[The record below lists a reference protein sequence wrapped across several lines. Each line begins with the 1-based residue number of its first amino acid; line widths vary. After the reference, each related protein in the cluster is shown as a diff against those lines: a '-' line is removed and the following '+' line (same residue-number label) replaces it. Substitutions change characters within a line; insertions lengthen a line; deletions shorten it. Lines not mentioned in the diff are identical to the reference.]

1 MKKLIIPILMLSISP
16 FALSKIYQLEL
27 DESIRVMCVNDYVF
41 VHTYNRETM
50 VQMMRQS
57 PPNNQKSHATPMTC
71 EEYIVSSVRK
81 ELEEGKD

>member
-1 MKKLIIPILMLSISP
+1 
-16 FALSKIYQLEL
+16 
-27 DESIRVMCVNDYVF
+27 
-41 VHTYNRETM
+41 M

-81 ELEEGKD
+81 QLEEGKD